1 MKPEQSI
8 ADRAWAEI
16 DKGKRV
22 DRFIK
27 RVSIAAWSITLVVL
41 VIFAVMTGASV
52 AQFVT
57 AASHGTL
64 PWSIALGA
72 ATPFILTVGA
82 LAVLIATLSTVMIF
96 LRMRTASLAEIQLRL
111 AALENM
117 LTSDDTSD
125 HRRRA

>member
-1 MKPEQSI
+1 MKQEQST

-16 DKGKRV
+16 DKGKRM

-27 RVSIAAWSITLVVL
+27 RVSIAAWSITLVIL

-52 AQFVT
+52 AQFVM
-57 AASHGTL
+57 AASNGTL
-64 PWSIALGA
+64 PWSIALGTA
-72 ATPFILTVGA
+72 MPFILTVGA

-111 AALENM
+111 AALEDM
-117 LTSDDTSD
+117 LTSGDTSD
-125 HRRRA
+125 HRRPA